1 MIIYVVKNGD
11 SLYEISQIYGV
22 SVDEISYVNM
32 LETPD
37 KLVIGQ
43 SLIIPIKSY
52 THIVQRGESIYGISR
67 HYNVSIDD
75 ILKLN
80 PNITNPGNIL
90 PGEVLNIPGDNKNRK
105 TIDVNGYA
113 YANISDSTL
122 DSSLPYLTYI
132 APFSYQ
138 VQGDGSLTRLQD
150 NNILSRAF
158 SINTVPLLVITN
170 IKSTGGFD
178 SELAK
183 TILTNQNIQN
193 ELLDNIET
201 ELETKGFGG
210 INIDFE
216 YIYPENR
223 EDYNSFLQRVADR
236 FKPMGYLILTS
247 LAPKTSKNQQGTLYE
262 AHDYD
267 FHGSVAD
274 KVIIMTYEW
283 GYTYSSPMAVAPV
296 NEVRK
301 VLDYA
306 VSAIPSI
313 KILMGLSNYGYD
325 WKIPY
330 QKGVP
335 ARAISNL
342 NALNLA
348 VKNNSAINFDNVASA
363 PYFNYVDNEGK
374 QHVVWF
380 EDARSYNERL
390 KLISEYNLGGTS
402 IWTINNL
409 FRPLFEILESQY
421 IVYKRN

>member
-11 SLYEISQIYGV
+11 SLYKISKIYGV

-67 HYNVSIDD
+67 YYNVSIDD

-80 PNITNPGNIL
+80 TNITNPGNIL

-138 VQGDGSLTRLQD
+138 VQGDGSLARLQD

-158 SINTVPLLVITN
+158 SANTVPLLVITN

-201 ELETKGFGG
+201 ELETKDFGG
-210 INIDFE
+210 TNIDFE

-223 EDYNSFLQRVADR
+223 EDYNSFLQRVVDR

-306 VSAIPSI
+306 VSAIPSS

>member
-274 KVIIMTYEW
+274 KVII
-283 GYTYSSPMAVAPV
+283 
-296 NEVRK
+296 
-301 VLDYA
+301 
-306 VSAIPSI
+306 
-313 KILMGLSNYGYD
+313 
-325 WKIPY
+325 
-330 QKGVP
+330 
-335 ARAISNL
+335 
-342 NALNLA
+342 
-348 VKNNSAINFDNVASA
+348 
-363 PYFNYVDNEGK
+363 
-374 QHVVWF
+374 
-380 EDARSYNERL
+380 
-390 KLISEYNLGGTS
+390 LI
-402 IWTINNL
+402 
-409 FRPLFEILESQY
+409 
-421 IVYKRN
+421 

>member
-1 MIIYVVKNGD
+1 
-11 SLYEISQIYGV
+11 
-22 SVDEISYVNM
+22 
-32 LETPD
+32 
-37 KLVIGQ
+37 
-43 SLIIPIKSY
+43 
-52 THIVQRGESIYGISR
+52 
-67 HYNVSIDD
+67 
-75 ILKLN
+75 
-80 PNITNPGNIL
+80 
-90 PGEVLNIPGDNKNRK
+90 
-105 TIDVNGYA
+105 
-113 YANISDSTL
+113 
-122 DSSLPYLTYI
+122 
-132 APFSYQ
+132 
-138 VQGDGSLTRLQD
+138 
-150 NNILSRAF
+150 
-158 SINTVPLLVITN
+158 
-170 IKSTGGFD
+170 
-178 SELAK
+178 
-183 TILTNQNIQN
+183 
-193 ELLDNIET
+193 
-201 ELETKGFGG
+201 
-210 INIDFE
+210 
-216 YIYPENR
+216 
-223 EDYNSFLQRVADR
+223 
-236 FKPMGYLILTS
+236 
-247 LAPKTSKNQQGTLYE
+247 
-262 AHDYD
+262 
-267 FHGSVAD
+267 
-274 KVIIMTYEW
+274 
-283 GYTYSSPMAVAPV
+283 MAVAPV